1 MHRPPLPPGNT
12 PGTHFYKRQSR
23 PQGHSVTDRIMSLKN
38 SNDIIGNRTHDL
50 QVCSLNHYATARPCG
65 PEGSR
70 RFRLPESHDIR
81 HMKLMTLSVSRTGR
95 LYPQECS
102 WYSFSLGAESTP
114 GPWRCR
120 KEICH

>member
-1 MHRPPLPPGNT
+1 MSLSKSTR
-12 PGTHFYKRQSR
+12 
-23 PQGHSVTDRIMSLKN
+23 VTD
-38 SNDIIGNRTHDL
+38 H
-50 QVCSLNHYATARPCG
+50 AG

-70 RFRLPESHDIR
+70 EVKAPRFLDKAQYGGRLSA
-81 HMKLMTLSVSRTGR
+81 LRTSR

-114 GPWRCR
+114 GPWFGQ